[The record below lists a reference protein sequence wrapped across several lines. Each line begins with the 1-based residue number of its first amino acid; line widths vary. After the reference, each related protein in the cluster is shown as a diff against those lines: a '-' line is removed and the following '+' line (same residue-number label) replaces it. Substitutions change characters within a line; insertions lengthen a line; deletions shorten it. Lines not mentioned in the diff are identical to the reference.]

1 MRMGAARRRR
11 QFAFTLVLS
20 SCRAEPTQPPPPPTV
35 IEEPAPAPVPEPP
48 AFAWQHEFELARDAG
63 TFAVVPRGA
72 GLWTSPDATE
82 PAAIF
87 TSREHLDDGAV
98 QVLGRVGEFVE
109 VALDWRPAGDVA
121 HCRPPLLGIGLRV
134 YVRETELADVVAL
147 PTVIDLGDGT
157 GLNVAP
163 GVRVRASDN
172 GIELEAID
180 LKPRDFGLYA
190 RVEARLPAD
199 ANLPIGKIYTPGR
212 AVPGWREPEP
222 EHGGRI
228 LVGSDEYWDP
238 FHMYVFARSKHD
250 PNHVVIGGAC
260 LQLAGHFIAGSAPEP
275 EPAKPPIAGRGGGG
289 GTGEGTLDWPV
300 PGSIIG
306 KGGPMRDFP
315 NLWEIPI
322 GAELTW
328 PDGSPAGTTVQKFVI
343 QQKPTRKGARR
354 CFVPYFD
361 REFLPGLRF
370 CVGAKVAQFIG

>member
-1 MRMGAARRRR
+1 MRLGARWGRGL
-11 QFAFTLVLS
+11 AFTLVLLA
-20 SCRAEPTQPPPPPTV
+20 SCRAEPTQPPPPPTPIV
-35 IEEPAPAPVPEPP
+35 IEEPAPAPEPP
-48 AFAWQHEFELARDAG
+48 AFAWQHEFELVRDAG

-72 GLWTSPDATE
+72 GLWISADATE

-87 TSREHLDDGAV
+87 TSRESLDDGAV

-134 YVRETELADVVAL
+134 FVREAELADVLAL
-147 PTVIDLGDGT
+147 PHVIDFGDGT

-163 GVRVRASDN
+163 GVRVRPSDS

-180 LKPRDFGLYA
+180 SKPRAFGLHA
-190 RVEARLPAD
+190 RVDARLPAD

-212 AVPGWREPEP
+212 AVPGWREPEL
-222 EHGGRI
+222 EHGGRL
-228 LVGSDEYWDP
+228 LVGSEEYWDP
-238 FHMYVFARSKHD
+238 FDTYFVFARSKHD

-260 LQLAGHFIAGSAPEP
+260 LQLAGHYIANPAPDLAKRL
-275 EPAKPPIAGRGGGG
+275 PAGGRGGG
-289 GTGEGTLDWPV
+289 GTGEGTIGGPF

-343 QQKPTRKGARR
+343 QQKPTRKGSRR

-361 REFLPGLRF
+361 RELLPGLRF

>member
-1 MRMGAARRRR
+1 MRVGAARRR
-11 QFAFTLVLS
+11 QLAFTLVLS
-20 SCRAEPTQPPPPPTV
+20 SCRAEPTQPPTV
-35 IEEPAPAPVPEPP
+35 IEEPAPAPAPEPP

-87 TSREHLDDGAV
+87 TSHDHLDDGAV

-163 GVRVRASDN
+163 GVRVRASDR
-172 GIELEAID
+172 GIELEAIG
-180 LKPRDFGLYA
+180 LEPRAFGLHA
-190 RVEARLPAD
+190 RVDARLPAD

-212 AVPGWREPEP
+212 AVPGWREPEL
-222 EHGGRI
+222 EHGGRL
-228 LVGSDEYWDP
+228 LVGSEEYSDL
-238 FHMYVFARSKHD
+238 FGTYFVFARSKHD

-260 LQLAGHFIAGSAPEP
+260 LQLAGHYIANPAPDLAKLP
-275 EPAKPPIAGRGGGG
+275 PAGGRGGGGG

-343 QQKPTRKGARR
+343 QQKPTRKGSRR

-370 CVGAKVAQFIG
+370 CVGAKAAQFIG